1 MVEKMS
7 FNKEIISESLAWI
20 KEYRPEQYAQ
30 KFTQLV
36 PLRCVLRKIEEA
48 GRENLAIAA
57 YGESQKGKSYLMG
70 NLLQNK
76 KEEYKVKSCG
86 KEYNFVHQINPIGDK
101 NEATGV
107 VTRFTAYNKQPDL
120 YTDEYPARVKVLSI
134 GSLATI
140 LIDGYFN
147 DVINKDL
154 YNDSEIKSKA
164 EEIFNKYHHRQ
175 DVQDNLVED
184 DIFDIQSYLKA
195 FINDAQT
202 ICKTNF
208 FEIVASVIRKVPQ
221 TEWIDIFAVI
231 WHYHPDI
238 NALFSRLLD
247 SMSRLGFAKDIYLP
261 IEGVLHHG
269 DNRNTIMSVNCLNGL
284 YQKNMEPL
292 FTDVYVRQDNGAFKN
307 IGKFDKSEISA
318 LCREVAFKVDSE
330 YLEDAEYS
338 FDPQRAGEP
347 GYMSQSIFNKLSKN
361 ISKKTLFNNCDL
373 LDFPGAKNREALKKE
388 HLANIDPDTQQANM
402 VKLFLRGKVAY
413 LFNHYSDAR
422 LINGLMIC
430 HDAEDVKV
438 TTLYNTIDQW
448 VSTYVGG
455 NALKRKERLSRTD
468 GISPLFVIGTK
479 FNIDMTHKAN
489 VEGNNPAALNQ
500 RWNTRFST
508 QLYQNCFHAGDVDWF
523 RNWVGEKQAFNNTYI
538 LRDYKY
544 SGCGGEGNNLFS
556 GYEVGKD
563 DPKETGLALPVEHYK
578 NLRESF
584 ISNDQHVG
592 RFFDDRALAWEVAAT
607 MNNDGALYIIEN
619 LVKVSEKLNIL
630 RADQFAEKIAEVYA
644 EIAKVMEN
652 YYIDPN
658 VSSLLPQRISQ
669 ARNAHR
675 EFDFA
680 CNADN
685 YFFGRLINNLQVDYK
700 EVYEVVH
707 NVIQSPDLVTTVHK
721 SDQYEIIR
729 EHIKDCNTYEE
740 SWNTLLKCYNFSDKK
755 EAIEFLDKRGI
766 NPNDII
772 PGVKLKKK
780 INSYIIAEKVF
791 SYWTNKLSSS
801 TFIKQLTIDSD
812 FDSEV
817 LSCLVRNTIE
827 IAGGFDICEIMS
839 QHIAEYVN
847 ITSVHLANESLVADV
862 LANIINEFINTFGYQ
877 LRTEDDIENCRTIAA
892 DYSLPVF
899 KYLGGERKSYYEE
912 DELTDLFVAMNEC
925 EHALTP
931 SFEMN
936 YNRWLE
942 YLYISFIGGSDRVP
956 KIEDIQANNAV
967 AKIIEQLKEYEE
979 N

>member
-1 MVEKMS
+1 MAEKMS
-7 FNKEIISESLAWI
+7 FNKEIINDSLAWI
-20 KEYRPEQYAQ
+20 KEHRPEQYAQ

-48 GRENLAIAA
+48 GCENPAIAA

-76 KEEYKVKSCG
+76 KEEYKVKSG
-86 KEYNFVHQINPIGDK
+86 GEEYNFVHQINPIGDK

-107 VTRFTAYNKQPDL
+107 VTRFTAYNKQNDL
-120 YTDEYPARVKVLSI
+120 YSDEYPARVKVLSI

-147 DVINKDL
+147 DVINKPY

-164 EEIFNKYHHRQ
+164 EAIFNKYHHRQ
-175 DVQDNLVED
+175 DTQDILIED
-184 DIFDIQSYLKA
+184 DIFDIQSYLNG
-195 FINDAQT
+195 FINNAQN
-202 ICKTNF
+202 ICRCDF
-208 FEIVASVIRKVPQ
+208 FEKVASIIRKVPQ
-221 TEWIDIFAVI
+221 AEWIDIFSFL
-231 WHYHPDI
+231 WHNNPDI
-238 NALFSRLLD
+238 NALFLRLLG
-247 SMSRLGFAKDIYLP
+247 SISRLGFARDIYLP

-284 YQKNMEPL
+284 YQKNIETL
-292 FTDVYVRQDNGAFKN
+292 YTDVYIRKENGEFKCV
-307 IGKFDKSEISA
+307 GKFDKSEISA

-338 FDPQRAGEP
+338 FDPEKDGEP
-347 GYMSQSIFNKLSKN
+347 GYMSKATLAKLSQSISKQ
-361 ISKKTLFNNCDL
+361 TLFNNCDL
-373 LDFPGAKNREALKKE
+373 LDFPGAKNREALKQE

-413 LFNHYSDAR
+413 LFNHYSDAK

-448 VSTYVGG
+448 VSTYVGE
-455 NALKRKERLSRTD
+455 NALKRKERLNSTD

-489 VEGNNPAALNQ
+489 AEGNNPAALNQ
-500 RWNTRFST
+500 RWNARFST

-523 RNWVGEKQAFNNTYI
+523 RNWIGEKIAFNNTYI

-563 DPKETGLALPVEHYK
+563 DPKETALALPVEHYGNLK
-578 NLRESF
+578 NSF

-619 LVKVSEKLNIL
+619 LVKVSTKLNIL
-630 RADQFAEKIAEVYA
+630 RKEQFAEKIAEIVT
-644 EIAKVMEN
+644 EIAKVMGN

-658 VSSLLPQRISQ
+658 VSSLLPQRINQ
-669 ARNAHR
+669 AKSAHR

-685 YFFGRLINNLQVDYK
+685 YFFGRLINNLQLDYK

-707 NVIQSPDLVTTVHK
+707 NIIQSPDLITVVNK
-721 SDQYEIIR
+721 FDQYEIIR
-729 EHIKDCNTYEE
+729 KHISDCNTDEE
-740 SWNTLLKCYNFSDKK
+740 SWDALLKCYNFADKK
-755 EAIEFLDKRGI
+755 EAIEFLNKKGI

-791 SYWTNKLSSS
+791 LYWTSKLSSS
-801 TFIKQLTIDSD
+801 AFIKQLTLDSD

-817 LSCLVRNTIE
+817 LSNIIRNTIE
-827 IAGGFDICEIMS
+827 IADGFDICEIMS

-847 ITSVHLANESLVADV
+847 IPSVHLANESLVTDV
-862 LANIINEFINTFGYQ
+862 LANIINEFVNTFGYQ
-877 LRTEDDIENCRTIAA
+877 FRTEDDIENCRTIAK
-892 DYSLPVF
+892 DYKLPVF
-899 KYLGGERKSYYEE
+899 KHLGEERKSYYEE
-912 DELTDLFVAMNEC
+912 DELTALFVALNESDN
-925 EHALTP
+925 ALTP

-942 YLYISFIGGSDRVP
+942 FLYISFIGGSDRVP
-956 KIEDIQANNAV
+956 KIDDIQANNAV
-967 AKIIEQLKEYEE
+967 AKIIEQLKDYEK